1 MIKCDSHV
9 ILMAFK
15 NSHIIPWK
23 LRNRWLNC
31 IERARSMSMHIS
43 HIFREGKGCP
53 HRLAD
58 YGTTCQDFHWWD
70 NIPDFLND
78 VFFRERYNLPW
89 YRFSS

>member
-1 MIKCDSHV
+1 
-9 ILMAFK
+9 
-15 NSHIIPWK
+15 
-23 LRNRWLNC
+23 
-31 IERARSMSMHIS
+31 MHIS
-43 HIFREGKGCP
+43 HIFREGKECP

-58 YGTTCQDFHWWD
+58 YGTTCQDFHWWN